1 MATEVRMP
9 QLGESV
15 HEGTVG
21 RWLKQVGDS
30 VAKYEPLLEV
40 ITDKVDTEVTASE
53 AGTVLRIVAAEGDVV
68 KVGAVLAIIG
78 AAGEATADAASQ
90 AASAA
95 GPGEA
100 TAGADAAASAPAGT
114 VPTPTPSAAT
124 DPSAPARVSPVAAR
138 MAADHG
144 IDPATL
150 SGTGPG
156 GQVRREDVERAVA
169 GAAAATASGAASS
182 ADAPATT
189 AFAATTPSAPV
200 APLDLSRNIGFISP
214 RVARAAAEQGVD
226 LRYVAGTGQDG
237 RITARD
243 VERFVA
249 AGGLAA
255 AMAASAAAMPAPAPI
270 VAPAPAAPTLPT
282 ESTMPPAPTP
292 ATAAGAPAT
301 SPAPAAAP
309 ASTNP
314 ADFIGEIM
322 PLTRMRRLIADHMV
336 KSIQTSPHVAT
347 IHEVDM
353 SAAMAA
359 YKAQKDA
366 VAARGGRLTIT
377 AIIVDCVAKA
387 LVKHPLVNSAWTDE
401 GVRIHRDVNIGMA
414 VAIPNGLIVP
424 VIKQA
429 STKSLVG
436 LAADID
442 DLAKRAR
449 DGALKPDDIQG
460 GTFTITNY
468 GTLGSLFGTPVINQP
483 QCAIL
488 GTGAIKKRVVVVET
502 KHGDQIAIRPMM
514 YLALTFDH
522 RILDGGT
529 ADPFMRTI
537 TELLEG
543 YSA

>member
-21 RWLKQVGDS
+21 RWLKQVGDA

-78 AAGEATADAASQ
+78 VAGEAAAEAASE
-90 AASAA
+90 AAAA
-95 GPGEA
+95 GGPGA
-100 TAGADAAASAPAGT
+100 TMADAAASPAPAA
-114 VPTPTPSAAT
+114 TPATAT

-169 GAAAATASGAASS
+169 AAADVSDDAGAAALDDASAASTS
-182 ADAPATT
+182 AL
-189 AFAATTPSAPV
+189 AATTPSAPV

-249 AGGLAA
+249 AGGMAA
-255 AMAASAAAMPAPAPI
+255 AMAAAAAAMPAPAPI

-282 ESTMPPAPTP
+282 EPAAPTP
-292 ATAAGAPAT
+292 ATAAGAPST

-314 ADFIGEIM
+314 ADFIGEVM
-322 PLTRMRRLIADHMV
+322 PLTRMRRIIADHMV

-488 GTGAIKKRVVVVET
+488 GTGAIKKRVVVIET